1 MNRTSTQSKFRFARF
16 GVLAAIA
23 ILSTGIMAAWLSA
36 GTPNPRAP
44 HNPQPQSSEQTKY
57 PQKMFQEMRW
67 RNIGPFRGGR
77 TRALAGVPS
86 QPNVFYIGGVDSGVW
101 KSDDFGETWT
111 PIFDDQPT
119 GSIGAIAVADS
130 DPRVIYVGCGEGL
143 PRPDL
148 AIGDGMYKSTDA
160 GKTWTHLGLRDAQQI
175 PSIAVD
181 PKDPN
186 RVFVAVLGHPYGP
199 NAERGIYRSTDG
211 GATFTKV
218 LGRDDDT
225 GGNDVEIDPTNS
237 NIVFASLWSTRQGP
251 WEDANA
257 YNKVGGLF
265 KSTDGGSTWNQVKNG
280 LPDDVGQVDVTISLS
295 NPKRMYASVASL
307 RGGVT
312 IMRSD
317 DGGDSWTRATTDAR
331 PSGRIGGGDL
341 PVPRVDP
348 KNPDVLYVT
357 STVTWRTTDAG
368 KTWTGIRGAPG
379 GDDYQNIWINPNH
392 PEIILLVSDQGD
404 LVSANWGRTW
414 SSWYNQPT
422 AQVYHV
428 VADNGFPYRVCGGQ
442 QDSGS
447 LCISSRGNDGEITFR
462 DWHPVGTIEYGYSV
476 PDPMN
481 PNIIYGSGR
490 TDVTRYDWV
499 TGQVQ
504 KITPIVQTSPKFRA
518 ERTQPLIF
526 SPVDKHTL
534 YYAANFLFKTTD
546 GGHAWTQ
553 ISPDLTRE
561 KPGAPP
567 SLGNMVK
574 DASGNPVAGVDT
586 HRGAIYS
593 IAPSFKELNT
603 IWVGTDDGNIQVTH
617 DAGKT
622 WKNVTPPE
630 MEPWSKVTQL
640 VASHFDD
647 LTAYASVSRFRVDDI
662 HPYIYAT
669 HDGGKTWKLM
679 VSGIA
684 DGAAVD
690 TVREDSV
697 NKNLLFAGTE
707 NAVWVSFD
715 AGANWQSLQL
725 NLPHTANRD
734 LWLHNDAN
742 GGTADL
748 IVATHGRGF
757 WILDDITPL
766 RQISAAM
773 ENTATLFKPETAYRV
788 RRDTNTDTP
797 LPPETPAGTN
807 PPDGAIIDYY
817 LPHAASGAVTLEI
830 FDNAG
835 KLVRR
840 YASTDKPEF
849 DVNELEATL
858 GVPTYWVRAP
868 RVLSAESGMHRWVWD
883 IHYEPLV
890 GGGGR
895 GGGGANY
902 PISAVPHDTPRE
914 PMGPRAAAGTYTVK
928 LTAEGKTVSQP
939 LTVKMD
945 PRVKALPADL
955 ALENAAEL
963 KISANL
969 KHSAETVASIRT
981 LQTDLK
987 AIAPQTGA
995 LGDAITSLNKKL
1007 VAIAGELPVQGGGR
1021 GGRGAGGGGGGRG
1034 AAAAANTPPTFTQ
1047 VSGELSAVYG
1057 LIDSADAAPTA
1068 AQSAQLTEL
1077 DATQTKLM
1085 AEWTGI
1091 KTKDVPALNELLKK
1105 AGLPAL
1111 EIKMSSLS
1119 PMRLDSPYNAIP

>member
-1 MNRTSTQSKFRFARF
+1 MNRISTQSKFRFARF
-16 GVLAAIA
+16 GVLAAVV
-23 ILSTGIMAAWLSA
+23 ILTTGMMAAWLSA
-36 GTPNPRAP
+36 RTP
-44 HNPQPQSSEQTKY
+44 HSPQNSQSRFS
-57 PQKMFQEMRW
+57 QKMFQEMRW
-67 RNIGPFRGGR
+67 RNIGPYRAGR

-101 KSDDFGETWT
+101 KSDDYGETWE

-130 DPRVIYVGCGEGL
+130 DPNIIYVGCGEGL

-160 GKTWTHLGLRDAQQI
+160 GKTWKHLGLRDAQQI
-175 PSIAVD
+175 PAVAID

-186 RVFVAVLGHPYGP
+186 KVFVAVLGHPYGA
-199 NAERGIYRSTDG
+199 NGERGIYRSTDG

-251 WEDANA
+251 WEDGNT
-257 YNKVGGLF
+257 YNKVGGLY
-265 KSTDGGSTWNQVKNG
+265 KSTDGGTTWNPVTKG
-280 LPDDVGQVDVTISLS
+280 LPEDVGQVDVTISAS

-307 RGGVT
+307 RGGVA

-331 PSGRIGGGDL
+331 PASRIGGGDL
-341 PVPRVDP
+341 PVPKVDP
-348 KNPDVLYVT
+348 KNPDVLYMT

-392 PEIILLVSDQGD
+392 PEIILLVSDQGA

-490 TDVTRYDWV
+490 TDVTKYDWI

-504 KITPIVQTSPKFRA
+504 KITPIVQASADFRSV
-518 ERTQPLIF
+518 RTQPLIF
-526 SPVDKHTL
+526 SPVDKRTL
-534 YYAANFLFKTTD
+534 YYAANVLFKTTD
-546 GGHAWTQ
+546 GGHSWTQ
-553 ISPDLTRE
+553 ISKDLTRE
-561 KPGAPP
+561 KPGTSP
-567 SLGNMVK
+567 SLRKMVT
-574 DASGNPVAGVDT
+574 DASGNPIPGVDT
-586 HRGAIYS
+586 HRGVIYS
-593 IAPSFKELNT
+593 IAPSFKDINT

-622 WKNVTPPE
+622 WTNVTPPE

-662 HPYIYAT
+662 HPYIYGT
-669 HDGGKTWKLM
+669 HDGGKTWKLLAN
-679 VSGIA
+679 GIA

-690 TVREDSV
+690 VVREDSV

-715 AGANWQSLQL
+715 TGANWQSLQL

-734 LWLHNDAN
+734 LWLHDS
-742 GGTADL
+742 DL

-766 RQISAAM
+766 RQLSADI
-773 ENTATLFKPETAYRV
+773 ENAATLFKPEIAYRY
-788 RRDTNTDTP
+788 RRNTNTDTP
-797 LPPETPAGTN
+797 LPPETPAGQN
-807 PPDGAIIDYY
+807 PPDGAIINYY
-817 LPHAASGAVTLEI
+817 LPNTASGLVTLEI
-830 FDNAG
+830 FDAAG

-858 GVPTYWVRAP
+858 GVPTYWVRPP
-868 RVLSAESGMHRWVWD
+868 RVLSAEPGMHRWVWD

-895 GGGGANY
+895 GGGANY
-902 PISAVPHDTPRE
+902 PISAIPHDTPRE

-928 LTAEGKTVSQP
+928 LTADGKTVSQL
-939 LTVKMD
+939 LTIKMD
-945 PRVKALPADL
+945 PRVKSTAVDL
-955 ALENAAEL
+955 TLQNSAEL
-963 KISANL
+963 KIAADM
-969 KHSAETVASIRT
+969 KHGAEIVASVRS
-981 LQTDLK
+981 LQADVK
-987 AIAPQTGA
+987 AIPAQQAGTLA
-995 LGDAITSLNKKL
+995 DAITALNKKM
-1007 VAIAGELPVQGGGR
+1007 VAIAGEAPAAGGGGR
-1021 GGRGAGGGGGGRG
+1021 GGRGGGGGGGRG
-1034 AAAAANTPPTFTQ
+1034 AAGAANTAPTFTQ
-1047 VSGELSAVYG
+1047 VSGELSALYG
-1057 LIDSADAAPTA
+1057 LIDSADVAPTA
-1068 AQSAQLTEL
+1068 AQSAQLTRL
-1077 DATQTKLM
+1077 DATFTKLM
-1085 AEWTGI
+1085 AQWTEI
-1091 KTKDVPALNELLKK
+1091 KTKDVPALNEQLKK

-1111 EIKMSSLS
+1111 QIKSAALE

>member
-1 MNRTSTQSKFRFARF
+1 MNRITLQRKFRLARL
-16 GVLAAIA
+16 GAISAAAILA
-23 ILSTGIMAAWLSA
+23 TGMMAAWLSA
-36 GTPNPRAP
+36 ETPNPRAP
-44 HNPQPQSSEQTKY
+44 QSAHEQF

-67 RNIGPFRGGR
+67 RNIGPFRAGR

-101 KSDDFGETWT
+101 KSDDYGETWD
-111 PIFDDQPT
+111 PILDDQPT

-130 DPRVIYVGCGEGL
+130 DPSIIYVGCGEGL

-160 GKTWTHLGLRDAQQI
+160 GKTWKHLGLRDAQQI
-175 PSIAVD
+175 PSVAID

-186 RVFVAVLGHPYGP
+186 RVFVAVLGHPFGA

-225 GGNDVEIDPTNS
+225 GGNDVEIDPSNS

-251 WEDANA
+251 WEDANT
-257 YNKVGGLF
+257 YNKVGGLY
-265 KSTDGGSTWNQVKNG
+265 KSTDGGTTWNPVTKG
-280 LPDDVGQVDVTISLS
+280 LPDDVGQVDVTISPS
-295 NPKRMYASVASL
+295 NPKRMYASVAAI
-307 RGGVT
+307 RGGVN

-317 DGGDSWTRATTDAR
+317 DGGDSWTRATTDTR
-331 PSGRIGGGDL
+331 PASRIGGGDL
-341 PVPRVDP
+341 PVPKVDP
-348 KNPDVLYVT
+348 KNPDVLYMT

-392 PEIILLVSDQGD
+392 PEIILLVSDQGA
-404 LVSANWGRTW
+404 LVSSNWGRTW

-504 KITPIVQTSPKFRA
+504 KITPIVQASAKFRSV
-518 ERTQPLIF
+518 RTQPLIF

-534 YYAANFLFKTTD
+534 YYAANVLFKTTD
-546 GGHAWTQ
+546 GGRSWTQ
-553 ISPDLTRE
+553 ISQDLTRD
-561 KPGAPP
+561 KPGTSP
-567 SLGNMVK
+567 SLGKMAL
-574 DASGNPVAGVDT
+574 DASGNPSAGIDA
-586 HRGAIYS
+586 HRGVIYS
-593 IAPSFKELNT
+593 IAPSFKDINT

-669 HDGGKTWKLM
+669 HDGGKSWKLIAN
-679 VSGIA
+679 GIA

-690 TVREDSV
+690 VVREDSV
-697 NKNLLFAGTE
+697 RKGLLFAGTE

-715 AGANWQSLQL
+715 DGANWQSLQL

-734 LWLHNDAN
+734 LWLHD
-742 GGTADL
+742 ADL

-766 RQISAAM
+766 RQLSAKIEDA
-773 ENTATLFKPETAYRV
+773 ATLFTPEPAYRV

-807 PPDGAIIDYY
+807 PPDGAIINYY
-817 LPHAASGAVTLEI
+817 LPHASSGAVTLEI
-830 FDNAG
+830 FDSAG

-858 GVPTYWVRAP
+858 GVPTYWVRPP
-868 RVLSAESGMHRWVWD
+868 RVLSAEAGMHRWVWD
-883 IHYEPLV
+883 IHYDPLV

-895 GGGGANY
+895 GGGANY
-902 PISAVPHDTPRE
+902 PISAIPHDTPRE

-928 LTAEGKTVSQP
+928 LTADGKTVSQP
-939 LTVKMD
+939 LAIKMD
-945 PRVKALPADL
+945 PRVKATLADL

-963 KISANL
+963 KIAADM
-969 KHSAETVASIRT
+969 KRGAEAVASIRS
-981 LQTDLK
+981 LQADVK
-987 AIAPQTGA
+987 AIPPQAGA
-995 LGDAITSLNKKL
+995 LADAITALNKKM
-1007 VAIAGELPVQGGGR
+1007 VAIAGEAPVAGGGR
-1021 GGRGAGGGGGGRG
+1021 GGRGAGGGGGAAGGGGRGRGG
-1034 AAAAANTPPTFTQ
+1034 AAADAPPTFTQ
-1047 VSGELSAVYG
+1047 VSGELSGVYG

-1068 AQSAQLTEL
+1068 AQSAQVAQA
-1077 DATQTKLM
+1077 DATYMKLM
-1085 AEWTGI
+1085 AQWTLI
-1091 KTKDVPALNELLKK
+1091 KSKDVPALNELLKK
-1105 AGLPAL
+1105 AGLPTL
-1111 EIKMSSLS
+1111 EIKTAALA
-1119 PMRLDSPYNAIP
+1119 PMRLDSPYNAVP